1 MITSRRFFLSGASAL
16 AATLVAGGAR
26 AQNVIDDILKSS
38 GRGWD
43 DTFDARS
50 SNSGAKVAS
59 TLPIFSP
66 QTVSYTEQAIAQ
78 YQDLVARGGWDQ
90 VPATRSEEHTSELQ
104 SLSSISYAV
113 FCLRSEE
120 RRVGKECS
128 LPCRSR
134 WSPYH

>member
-1 MITSRRFFLSGASAL
+1 MS
-16 AATLVAGGAR
+16 
-26 AQNVIDDILKSS
+26 D
-38 GRGWD
+38 
-43 DTFDARS
+43 
-50 SNSGAKVAS
+50 
-59 TLPIFSP
+59 
-66 QTVSYTEQAIAQ
+66 
-78 YQDLVARGGWDQ
+78 
-90 VPATRSEEHTSELQ
+90 TRSYPRQVKTDAGEIEFRLMSRADEAAVLAFAQKLPTHDLLFLPRNISQPKVLSAWINEIERGDRKSTSELQ